1 MDRQDDLS
9 EEDVEATMLLN
20 SDQMFVIMK
29 ALDVYAYALIVSEN
43 KKELREVNKIAEIIM
58 SKMPKPEL
66 NS

>member
-43 KKELREVNKIAEIIM
+43 KKELREVKIIAEIIL

>member
-43 KKELREVNKIAEIIM
+43 KKELLEVKKIAEIIL

>member
-29 ALDVYAYALIVSEN
+29 ALDVYAYSLIVSEN
-43 KKELREVNKIAEIIM
+43 KKELREVKKIAEIIL

>member
-9 EEDVEATMLLN
+9 EEDVETTMLLN

-43 KKELREVNKIAEIIM
+43 RKELREVKRIAEIILP
-58 SKMPKPEL
+58 KMPKPEL

>member
-1 MDRQDDLS
+1 MGRQDDLS

-29 ALDVYAYALIVSEN
+29 ALDVYAYALIVSES
-43 KKELREVNKIAEIIM
+43 KKELREVKKIAEIIL

>member
-43 KKELREVNKIAEIIM
+43 KKELREVKKIAEIIL
-58 SKMPKPEL
+58 SNMPKPEL

>member
-9 EEDVEATMLLN
+9 EEDVETTMLLN

-43 KKELREVNKIAEIIM
+43 TSACSSRVT
-58 SKMPKPEL
+58 
-66 NS
+66 

>member
-1 MDRQDDLS
+1 MDRQDDLN
-9 EEDVEATMLLN
+9 EEDVETTMLLN

-43 KKELREVNKIAEIIM
+43 KKELREVKKIAEIIL
-58 SKMPKPEL
+58 SNMPKPEL